1 MEKKWQWNFTK
12 CLKYIISLKR
22 LYLLKLAALV
32 LFKSTYCFKEK
43 LYDEE
48 FQQFQQIFHMVMF
61 MTIIIVL
68 TVIVIWFCVAVIFLL
83 IRTLIT
89 LRTPKL
95 VGTCNFHPKPKQSA
109 KKGLDAL
116 NTKLCCFSIPIR
128 FELGGYFCAF
138 YIHFLSLVFSV
149 VLIHESWSECRN
161 VHSITHTHQSSDF

>member
-22 LYLLKLAALV
+22 LYLFKLAALV

-43 LYDEE
+43 LYDE

-61 MTIIIVL
+61 ITIIIVI

-116 NTKLCCFSIPIR
+116 NTKLCCFSIPIH

-149 VLIHESWSECRN
+149 VLIHESWYECRN

>member
-12 CLKYIISLKR
+12 CLKYIVSLKR

-43 LYDEE
+43 LYDE
-48 FQQFQQIFHMVMF
+48 FQQIFHMVMF
-61 MTIIIVL
+61 ITIIIVT

-95 VGTCNFHPKPKQSA
+95 VGTCNFHPKQSA

-116 NTKLCCFSIPIR
+116 NTKLCCFSIPIH

-161 VHSITHTHQSSDF
+161 VHSITHTHQPSDF

>member
-1 MEKKWQWNFTK
+1 MFKIY
-12 CLKYIISLKR
+12 YIPQ
-22 LYLLKLAALV
+22 LLKLAALV

-48 FQQFQQIFHMVMF
+48 FQQIFHMVMF
-61 MTIIIVL
+61 ITIIIVI

-89 LRTPKL
+89 LWTPKL
-95 VGTCNFHPKPKQSA
+95 VGTCNCHPKLKQSA

-116 NTKLCCFSIPIR
+116 NTKLCCFSLSIH

-149 VLIHESWSECRN
+149 VIIHESWSECRN
-161 VHSITHTHQSSDF
+161 VHSITRTHQPSGF